1 MTVENP
7 SKLRH
12 RPTLAI
18 ACLMAL
24 GAALVPSAALATGAI
39 DQSYLVV
46 LDGAYAL
53 DGSYALGQGY
63 ALVGQDGSY
72 ALDGTYALGRDYA
85 LYALDQA
92 YALLDAY
99 ALTDQYA
106 LDDSYRNFGTYALD
120 SGYALA
126 SGYALGSGYALA
138 SQTAGYALDATYAL
152 ADSAAGYALGDN
164 YALLDAYALGDNYA
178 LARDYALSIVNAAGG
193 TVTADLSRQI
203 GVMIVSSKNSLFAET
218 LSAYALVREV
228 GQDFASKQFP
238 SVAEAIASGRLTV
251 VTAPAIPSATGLDPL
266 EDQQWGMS
274 MIRARDAQQIQSG
287 RSAVRI
293 GVVDSG
299 IDGNHVDFNL
309 NGVSNVDCQHGAD
322 FTADGP
328 GVGNPL
334 ACVDNNFH
342 GTHVAGIIAA
352 RRNGIGVVGVA
363 PNVTLVPIKVCDA
376 DGHCYVSD
384 AVQGITYAGDL
395 KLNAINMSFFVDD
408 DAFQQ
413 STEFKCQSD
422 PTQLAYRE
430 AVERALAYARH
441 EGVSL
446 ISALGNSDADLAN
459 PPGGKT
465 CKTVP
470 AMTSGVTG
478 TVALGQSSEKSFYSS
493 WGNGFADVSA
503 PGGNDEI
510 GAGCANEILSTIPGG
525 WGCFQGTSMASPHS
539 VGVAAL
545 IISQFGKAAPNDR
558 WTLSPDQVAKRLQ
571 STTIDLGTKGYDKCF
586 GYGRIDALRAVTNDT
601 SYKADLTAPACTE
614 PN

>member
-1 MTVENP
+1 MTHNP
-7 SKLRH
+7 SRRRSRRAWVLACGLALLASVG
-12 RPTLAI
+12 PT
-18 ACLMAL
+18 
-24 GAALVPSAALATGAI
+24 PALATSAA
-39 DQSYLVV
+39 DQSYLVI
-46 LDGAYAL
+46 LDGDYAL
-53 DGSYALGQGY
+53 DGSYALGKGY
-63 ALVGQDGSY
+63 ALVGQDVSY
-72 ALDGTYALGRDYA
+72 ALDDTYALGREYA

-92 YALLDAY
+92 YALLDEY

-106 LDDSYRNFGTYALD
+106 LDDSYRSFGTYALD
-120 SGYALA
+120 SGYALN

-152 ADSAAGYALGDN
+152 ADDAAGNALGDS
-164 YALLDAYALGDNYA
+164 YALLDAYALDENYA
-178 LARDYALSIVNAAGG
+178 LARDYALSIIDAAGG
-193 TVTADLSRQI
+193 VVMADLSRQI
-203 GVMIVSSKNSLFAET
+203 GVMIVSSKNAVFAET
-218 LSAYALVREV
+218 LSGYALVQEV
-228 GQDFASKQFP
+228 GEDFASKQFP
-238 SVAEAIASGRLTV
+238 SLAEAIASGKLTV
-251 VTAPAIPSATGLDPL
+251 VSAPAVPSATGLDPL

-274 MIRARDAQQIQSG
+274 MIRTRDAQQIQSG
-287 RSAVRI
+287 RSTVRI
-293 GVVDSG
+293 GVVDTG
-299 IDGNHVDFNL
+299 IDGNHVDFGL
-309 NGVSNVDCQHGAD
+309 DGVSNVDCQHGAD

-342 GTHVAGIIAA
+342 GTHVAGILAA
-352 RRNGIGVVGVA
+352 RRNGLGVVGVA

-408 DAFQQ
+408 DEFQQ

-422 PTQLAYRE
+422 PTQRAYRE
-430 AVERALAYARH
+430 AVERALKHARR

-446 ISALGNSDADLAN
+446 ISALGNSDTDLAN
-459 PPGGKT
+459 PPGGKN

-470 AMTSGVTG
+470 AMSDGVTG
-478 TVALGQSSEKSFYSS
+478 TVALGQSSEKSYYSS

-525 WGCFQGTSMASPHS
+525 WGCFQGTSMASPHTT
-539 VGVAAL
+539 GVAAL

-558 WTLSPDQVAKRLQ
+558 WALSPDQVAKRLQ
-571 STTIDLGTKGYDKCF
+571 STAIDLGAKGYDKCF
-586 GYGRIDALRAVTNDT
+586 GHGRIDALRAVKNDT